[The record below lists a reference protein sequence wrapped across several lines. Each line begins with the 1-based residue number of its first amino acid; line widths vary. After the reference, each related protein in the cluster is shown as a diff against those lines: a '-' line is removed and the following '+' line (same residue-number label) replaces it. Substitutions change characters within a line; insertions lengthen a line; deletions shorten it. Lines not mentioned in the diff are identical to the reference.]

1 MKAVTKRLLATILS
15 LCSAICVYCGL
26 TLSAKT
32 VHAATDFN
40 ITGVSA
46 YNVNDDRFYVVLS
59 TDVEIQSAGQQRI
72 TVSVEKAGVTE
83 EIAVTFNAFSNADIQ
98 IPTSAVAKT
107 GEKGFVTIPKGT
119 TAGEFVLATDYTF
132 FVGEEIASGNI
143 YAMET
148 DRLDT
153 VQMTAS
159 YARYRMFFNEYAADG
174 ATDNDYYANN
184 EAYKILNFKEDNE
197 TSTALGIV
205 RYGVHEGKLYL
216 RADTDDL
223 AGVTSAAQV
232 PEMVIY
238 VPKGAILCPNN
249 GNYRAI
255 IGRDIYIH
263 INGETIEEV
272 FRTEPVI
279 ETEKSITLENAKI
292 KMGGD
297 YSGAYY
303 AFDGSWENAGWFV
316 NAVET
321 TGDIY
326 VKYNIETETRTA
338 GGTYGATRLINA
350 NTAAHYAVTHGIVD
364 FVHNGSANTWKDV
377 ANGNEIL
384 LYYNATTH
392 RRTLNGSIVWGYP
405 QTETAGI
412 EDNGGGNGGVTTGY
426 ETADSLGAKWFGVA
440 WGGGTYAL
448 KANVQIYD
456 GNNND
461 LGVLWSATGSNV
473 SSELVGKIGKTVYFV
488 SAFDNVDTVTV
499 KTASNVEIGVTK
511 GENGIYSFTMPAEAV
526 TISTTEKTVTSET
539 LSFKTLVNQGSRFIM
554 LLNGGTGNGEHGS
567 EICDVIV
574 KTDGEEKTAKLWN
587 WGEDLAIYISYD
599 VLPATGYHTLE
610 IAAQT
615 LTEKYSFAGVSLSVF
630 DGSVVTPVTL
640 ERNGGQYQA
649 NAEADIYRYVV
660 YFNDFGGEFRYIGNV
675 SITVN
680 DATSAVAELYQWSD
694 GKSAVLLNSSDYP
707 TDTEFKITI
716 TPCTV
721 GDFYITNSVSFYIG
735 NEEVYDKT
743 EVIYTINGGRVVKEV
758 VWGEANF
765 NTVFAASS
773 IETSGVKVI
782 GYTYGEALY
791 ASLTDIYE
799 KVTAETEGTPKKVE
813 FAVETVEISN
823 EAGAYIRTNSDY
835 QGLRFTT
842 KIAETKH
849 AAITEYG
856 MYFTSL
862 AFYKSSDLGGDFTK
876 ISDGVN
882 GYKISSAK
890 EGFNSWIKGDGYEY
904 FSSVIDLSGVN
915 YNRDFTVCAYV
926 VISYADGTSKTI
938 LARYDAGDSVRS
950 AYEVASAAISHIED
964 KTSSAYVYTQ
974 KYVDG
979 VLDIDYDYN
988 LIGAERSYTIEKLA
1002 DGQIR
1007 LVAKEGSG
1015 FDVTTVL
1022 AFAINGVKQTATFSD
1037 GVATFDASLLTAG
1050 RVQNEIAESGR
1061 SGRKMQILAY
1071 DGPSLGIHLSEG
1083 VLTNDKYRS
1092 SVTADIKKYFDA
1104 GFNYLVADEADYGA
1118 YRYEGIQYGSGIS
1131 GTKNDA
1137 ERMLDLVALYCD
1149 EYGITDREQAPVIIY
1164 WSFIFAIMDKEE
1176 RQNLMLNGE
1185 VRSDDNVKF
1194 LLKNAYDELR
1204 AYVPAY
1210 PEGYTAKTNGTP
1222 LNCFK
1227 GFVLRDEPFGEDLEL
1242 YVKWYNYLADDMGM
1256 TENGDLLV
1264 GSVLTFG
1271 VAEKYAISGS
1281 TSENVVSDED
1291 FRTNY
1296 LEKVVSGMASNS
1308 ADKGKQYVMTDPYP
1322 FYTTLKKS
1330 SWSSGVTASYY
1341 ISDSYFT
1348 TLEEYAEK
1356 AKEQGLKAGVALQS
1370 TTHYNKSRFEAV
1382 GSAGFFS
1389 SAECRVTGRVDK
1401 SGNLTANEN
1410 HIRYQAYMAMCYGYE
1425 RIDYFT
1431 YWEHFNSI
1439 AAETMRQSAVM
1450 WSYDQASG
1458 EYVAAY
1464 QPTYDWIKKA
1474 NAEIRGFESVI
1485 LAFDRQGTRLV
1496 TGTVASGNCFGN
1508 AKGYSG
1514 DAIANTATASYDL
1527 AVGCFGLSEM
1537 KGYMLV
1543 NADDPSYARTNA
1555 VSIDFGTDYAYAV
1568 CYVNGMA
1575 EVKALN
1581 AGKLDISLGS
1591 GDGVFAI
1598 PVK

>member
-46 YNVNDDRFYVVLS
+46 YNVTDDRFYVVLS

-119 TAGEFVLATDYTF
+119 TVGEFVLATDYTF
-132 FVGEEIASGNI
+132 FVGEEIANGNI

-148 DRLDT
+148 GRLDT

-159 YARYRMFFNEYAADG
+159 SARYRMFFNEYAADG
-174 ATDNDYYANN
+174 ATDNDDYANS
-184 EAYKILNFKEDNE
+184 EAYKILNFKEETE
-197 TSTALGIV
+197 TSTALDIV

-223 AGVTSAAQV
+223 AGVATAAQV

-279 ETEKSITLENAKI
+279 ETEKSIMLENAKI
-292 KMGGD
+292 KMGGE

-338 GGTYGATRLINA
+338 VGTYGATRLINA
-350 NTAAHYAVTHGIVD
+350 NTANPAAHYAVTHGIID
-364 FVHNGSANTWKDV
+364 FVYNNTAGTWKNV
-377 ANGNEIL
+377 AGSNEII

-392 RRTLNGSIVWGYP
+392 RRTLNGNIVWGYP

-412 EDNGGGNGGVTTGY
+412 EDNGGGDGGVTTGY
-426 ETADSLGAKWFGVA
+426 ETADALGAKWFGVA

-461 LGVLWSATGSNV
+461 LGVLWSAKGSNV
-473 SSELVGKIGKTVYFV
+473 SSELVGKIGETVYFV
-488 SAFDNVDTVTV
+488 SAFENVDTVTV
-499 KTASNVEIGVTK
+499 KTASNAEIEVTK

-526 TISTTEKTVTSET
+526 TISTTEKTVT
-539 LSFKTLVNQGSRFIM
+539 
-554 LLNGGTGNGEHGS
+554 
-567 EICDVIV
+567 
-574 KTDGEEKTAKLWN
+574 
-587 WGEDLAIYISYD
+587 
-599 VLPATGYHTLE
+599 
-610 IAAQT
+610 
-615 LTEKYSFAGVSLSVF
+615 
-630 DGSVVTPVTL
+630 PVTL

-649 NAEADIYRYVV
+649 NAEEDIYRYVV

-743 EVIYTINGGRVVKEV
+743 EVIYTVNGGRVVKEV

-782 GYTYGEALY
+782 GYTYEEALY

-799 KVTAETEGTPKKVE
+799 KVAGTTEGTPKKVE
-813 FAVETVEISN
+813 FAVETIELSN
-823 EAGAYIRTNSDY
+823 EEGAYIRTNSDY

-842 KIAETKH
+842 KIAEEKH

-862 AFYKSSDLGGDFTK
+862 DFYKSSDLNGDFTK

-915 YNRDFTVCAYV
+915 YNREFTVCAYV
-926 VISYADGTSKTI
+926 VISYADGTSKII
-938 LARYDAGDSVRS
+938 LARYDADDSVRS
-950 AYEVASAAISHIED
+950 AYEVASTAISHIED
-964 KTSSAYVYTQ
+964 KTSSAYFYTQ

-979 VLDIDYDYN
+979 VLDINYDYN
-988 LIGAERSYTIEKLA
+988 LVGAERSYTIEKLA

-1050 RVQNEIAESGR
+1050 RVQNEIEESGR

-1071 DGPSLGIHLSEG
+1071 CGPSLGIHLSEG

-1092 SVTADIKKYFDA
+1092 STVADIKKYFDA

-1118 YRYEGIQYGSGIS
+1118 YRYEGIEYGSGIS

-1164 WSFIFAIMDKEE
+1164 WSFIFAIMDKDE

-1185 VRSDDNVKF
+1185 VRTDDNVKQ

-1210 PEGYTAKTNGTP
+1210 PEGYTAKTNSTP
-1222 LNCFK
+1222 LNCFR
-1227 GFVLRDEPFGEDLEL
+1227 GFVIRDEPYGEDLDL

-1256 TENGDLLV
+1256 AENGDLLV

-1281 TSENVVSDED
+1281 TSENIVCDED

-1296 LEKVVSGMASNS
+1296 LEKIVNGMASNS

-1330 SWSSGVTASYY
+1330 SLSSEVTASYY

-1382 GSAGFFS
+1382 GSTGFFS

-1527 AVGCFGLSEM
+1527 AVGCFELSEM

-1543 NADDPSYARTNA
+1543 NADDPSYARTNT

-1575 EVKALN
+1575 EVKALS
-1581 AGKLDISLGS
+1581 AGKLNITLGA